1 MNATLINASPVAHA
15 HHERLV
21 KHVDRMPRT
30 GDLIDSGQSG
40 ELKIALDET
49 CAFLSDLLVPHIEA
63 TERALYPELE
73 RVLQNRHS
81 MTPMRREHDLIRAEA
96 KKLDAM
102 RARVGD
108 QPLPPRDA
116 VKLRRTIF
124 QLYALLKIHMAEEL
138 LYADMVEHGASVER
152 EAALAVAMEHSGITA
167 F

>member
-1 MNATLINASPVAHA
+1 MNATLVKASPVVHE

-49 CAFLSDLLVPHIEA
+49 CGFLSDLLVPHMEA
-63 TERALYPELE
+63 AERALYPELE

-81 MTPMRREHDLIRAEA
+81 MTPMRREHDVIRAEV

-102 RARVGD
+102 RASVGD

-124 QLYALLKIHMAEEL
+124 QLYALLKIHLAEEL
-138 LYADMVEHGASVER
+138 LYADMIEHGASVER
-152 EAALAVAMEHSGITA
+152 EAALAAAMEHAGTA
-167 F
+167 TF